1 MLITKLC
8 GKIVFFFLPKMESFI
23 FNKNGKIDIVVKIEL
38 LFLRNVPKHK
48 VLILTFKLKV
58 IKETNI
64 NKNEKITIFKILT
77 EEFAKIK
84 VHIVV

>member
-1 MLITKLC
+1 MWQNSF
-8 GKIVFFFLPKMESFI
+8 FFFLPKMESFI